1 MNKAYKMNQSQS
13 NFSKG
18 ALGYSQPPLQGNQNG
33 APCYNQPPLQG
44 KSNGTP
50 CYNQPPLQRN

>member
-18 ALGYSQPPLQGNQNG
+18 ALGYSQPPGFSGPTFN
-33 APCYNQPPLQG
+33 AHHFE
-44 KSNGTP
+44 
-50 CYNQPPLQRN
+50 